1 MSFVDSN
8 RLDLLKN
15 FVRFGLSGCL
25 VTLFYVI
32 LYMISVKTLPIAP
45 SILIAYSASTVLGY
59 LLHKNFSF
67 RSKEPYFKS
76 LPRFLGLQF
85 FIVTILLLIPIVAS
99 KVSISNDLHI
109 AIISAIVIPL
119 ISFLSQAF
127 WVFK

>member
-1 MSFVDSN
+1 MSLIEFA
-8 RLDLLKN
+8 RLDLLKK

-32 LYMISVKTLPIAP
+32 LYMISVRILPTTP

-67 RSKEPYFKS
+67 RSKDPYIKS
-76 LPRFLGLQF
+76 LPRFLCLQF
-85 FIVTILLLIPIVAS
+85 FIVAILLLIPIVARNVG
-99 KVSISNDLHI
+99 VSDDLHI

-127 WVFK
+127 WVFR